1 MTPLEVLWWALGVII
16 VWAFLAACAFAWLE
30 EKSHGV
36 FRAWYEEAPYAWVK
50 IAM

>member
-16 VWAFLAACAFAWLE
+16 LWAFLAACAFAWLE
-30 EKSHGV
+30 EKSHGA